1 MAKLLYQGHGSM
13 RLISEGG
20 TVVYID
26 PFAGEGYD
34 RPADLIL
41 VTRFNCPRMRI
52 TAALSRIWM
61 RWGRTDIG
69 AFWREISR

>member
-26 PFAGEGYD
+26 PFAGEG
-34 RPADLIL
+34 
-41 VTRFNCPRMRI
+41 
-52 TAALSRIWM
+52 
-61 RWGRTDIG
+61 
-69 AFWREISR
+69 